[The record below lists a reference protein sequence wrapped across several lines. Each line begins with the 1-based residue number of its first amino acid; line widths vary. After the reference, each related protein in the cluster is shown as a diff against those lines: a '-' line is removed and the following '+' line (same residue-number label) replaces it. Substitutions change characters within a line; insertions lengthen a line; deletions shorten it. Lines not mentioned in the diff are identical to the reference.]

1 MSKEVIGA
9 TRVFPSSGQVK
20 IVMPRG
26 ARPGERRGGR
36 LPGTPNK
43 RTIALEEAMKAVLA
57 TLPSAEADAHIL
69 MQAIY
74 RNPEM
79 DLRTRMDAAKASLP
93 YEKAK
98 LLPVAAPMA
107 EVPLI
112 PRPGYPGDISNHP
125 LREGL
130 LAAEAAGNE

>member
-1 MSKEVIGA
+1 
-9 TRVFPSSGQVK
+9 
-20 IVMPRG
+20 
-26 ARPGERRGGR
+26 
-36 LPGTPNK
+36 
-43 RTIALEEAMKAVLA
+43 MKAVLA

-98 LLPVAAPMA
+98 LLPMAVPMA

-112 PRPGYPGDISNHP
+112 PWNEDPDDISNHP

>member
-1 MSKEVIGA
+1 
-9 TRVFPSSGQVK
+9 
-20 IVMPRG
+20 
-26 ARPGERRGGR
+26 
-36 LPGTPNK
+36 
-43 RTIALEEAMKAVLA
+43 MKAVLA

-98 LLPVAAPMA
+98 LLPMAAPMA

-125 LREGL
+125 LRDSL
-130 LAAEAAGNE
+130 LAAAEAAEKWA

>member
-1 MSKEVIGA
+1 
-9 TRVFPSSGQVK
+9 
-20 IVMPRG
+20 MPRG
-26 ARPGERRGGR
+26 SQPGERRGGR
-36 LPGTPNK
+36 KLGTPNR
-43 RTIALEEAMKAVLA
+43 RTIALEEAIKAVLA

-98 LLPVAAPMA
+98 LLPVAAVA

-112 PRPGYPGDISNHP
+112 PRNEDPDDISNHP
-125 LREGL
+125 LRDGL
-130 LAAEAAGNE
+130 LAAEAAGNR